1 MTGKVYF
8 LKSFTIIITKYICTA
23 LNSTSRL
30 MFAMPKSF
38 LNPMAAPDIHNI
50 YQKRLWVLIFGPIY
64 VMTSNIF
71 AQGSAS
77 KVLKQIHDTEVKD
90 IARKEYLYMPGST
103 MGDVSVLALMPQV
116 VQAPAR
122 GASKV
127 QTTSDGDFGSV
138 IEDARLSNI
147 KGSNNSLKK
156 DSTLQNTGQTNSQK
170 DVKNKGRTDQ
180 DNRIKD
186 TNKDTKKADQGKL
199 DKKQTVSKEE
209 NKANDLENKISEISE
224 DLEDAGKELVS
235 EIADELDVTD
245 EEVLEILAQL
255 GLTLTDL
262 FNPENLTQVV
272 MEVTGT
278 EDVSEI
284 LMDEDLSHSLQ
295 DLMESARKMIEDIA
309 TDYDAEPQEIDQMLE
324 TLKTLQEKDL
334 SGTFEQNI
342 KNLKDAEPKT
352 LEDKIEIEASDK
364 GLLESEQV
372 KESKDTEKH
381 EGEGKEFKGENNNL
395 FSQTDEIKTPEMN
408 PYQQMVNDLKNAFNE
423 AVNESTRPQAQGTN
437 PLDVIN
443 QITDYMKVNVR
454 ETMTSMEIQLHPASL
469 GTVRVMVEQAQDG
482 GVTAR
487 FTASTEEAKTALQT
501 QLIQL
506 QQKLDEQG
514 IKVNAVEVAVDA
526 HAFEQNLEKG
536 NQQNASEKEE
546 KRQSRIRRINL
557 GDPDLLQE
565 GTLELDEET
574 RLAAEMMAAN
584 GQTVDYQA

>member
-1 MTGKVYF
+1 
-8 LKSFTIIITKYICTA
+8 
-23 LNSTSRL
+23 
-30 MFAMPKSF
+30 
-38 LNPMAAPDIHNI
+38 
-50 YQKRLWVLIFGPIY
+50 
-64 VMTSNIF
+64 
-71 AQGSAS
+71 
-77 KVLKQIHDTEVKD
+77 
-90 IARKEYLYMPGST
+90 MPGST
-103 MGDVSVLALMPQV
+103 MGEALVLPLMPQIATGSR
-116 VQAPAR
+116 QQ
-122 GASKV
+122 SKV
-127 QTTSDGDFGSV
+127 QQATKGGDFGSV

-147 KGSNNSLKK
+147 SGSNNSLQK
-156 DSTLQNTGQTNSQK
+156 DSTLQNTGQTASQK
-170 DVKNKGRTDQ
+170 DVNNKGRTDAE
-180 DNRIKD
+180 NRIKD
-186 TNKDTKKADQGKL
+186 SKTDTKKAETNRP
-199 DKKQTVSKEE
+199 DKKQTQGIKEE
-209 NKANDLENKISEISE
+209 NKADDLENKISEISE

-324 TLKTLQEKDL
+324 TLKSLQGKEL
-334 SGTFEQNI
+334 SGTFEENI
-342 KNLKDAEPKT
+342 KNLKGEEQKT

-364 GLLESEQV
+364 GLLESEHV
-372 KESKDTEKH
+372 KESQNTEKR

-423 AVNESTRPQAQGTN
+423 AVNESTRPQTQGTN

-443 QITDYMKVNVR
+443 QITDYMKVNVK

>member
-1 MTGKVYF
+1 
-8 LKSFTIIITKYICTA
+8 
-23 LNSTSRL
+23 
-30 MFAMPKSF
+30 MPKSF
-38 LNPMAAPDIHNI
+38 LTPTAAPDLHNI

-90 IARKEYLYMPGST
+90 IAGKERQYMPGST
-103 MGDVSVLALMPQV
+103 MGEALVLPLMPQIATGSR
-116 VQAPAR
+116 QQ
-122 GASKV
+122 SKV
-127 QTTSDGDFGSV
+127 QQATKGGDFGSV

-147 KGSNNSLKK
+147 SGSNNSLQK
-156 DSTLQNTGQTNSQK
+156 DSTLQNTGQTASQK
-170 DVKNKGRTDQ
+170 DVNNKGRTDAE
-180 DNRIKD
+180 NRIKD
-186 TNKDTKKADQGKL
+186 SKTDTKKAETNRP
-199 DKKQTVSKEE
+199 DKKQTQGIKEE
-209 NKANDLENKISEISE
+209 NKADDLENKISEISE

-324 TLKTLQEKDL
+324 TLKSLQGKEL
-334 SGTFEQNI
+334 SGTFEENI
-342 KNLKDAEPKT
+342 KNLKGEEQKT

-364 GLLESEQV
+364 GLLESEHV
-372 KESKDTEKH
+372 KESQNTEKR

-423 AVNESTRPQAQGTN
+423 AVNESTRPQTQGTN

-443 QITDYMKVNVR
+443 QITDYMKVNVK

>member
-1 MTGKVYF
+1 
-8 LKSFTIIITKYICTA
+8 
-23 LNSTSRL
+23 
-30 MFAMPKSF
+30 
-38 LNPMAAPDIHNI
+38 
-50 YQKRLWVLIFGPIY
+50 
-64 VMTSNIF
+64 
-71 AQGSAS
+71 
-77 KVLKQIHDTEVKD
+77 
-90 IARKEYLYMPGST
+90 MPGST

-186 TNKDTKKADQGKL
+186 NKTDTKKADRGKA

-209 NKANDLENKISEISE
+209 NKANDLENKFSEISE
-224 DLEDAGKELVS
+224 DVEDAGKELVS

-309 TDYDAEPQEIDQMLE
+309 TDYDTEPQEIDQMLE
-324 TLKTLQEKDL
+324 TLKALNGKEV
-334 SGTFEQNI
+334 SGTFEENI
-342 KNLKDAEPKT
+342 KNAKANEPKT
-352 LEDKIEIEASDK
+352 LEDKIEIKVEDK
-364 GLLESEQV
+364 SLLTNEQV
-372 KESKDTEKH
+372 SETQS
-381 EGEGKEFKGENNNL
+381 EGKQEGSKEFKGENDNL
-395 FSQTDEIKTPEMN
+395 FSQTEEIKTPEMN

-423 AVNESTRPQAQGTN
+423 AVSEASRPQASGTN
-437 PLDVIN
+437 QVDVIN
-443 QITDYMKVNVR
+443 QITDYMKLNVK
-454 ETMTSMEIQLHPASL
+454 ENLTSMEIQLHPASL
-469 GTVRVMVEQAQDG
+469 GTVKDMVEQAQDG
-482 GVTAR
+482 GVTAK

-506 QQKLDEQG
+506 QHKLDEQG

-536 NQQNASEKEE
+536 NQQNASEQEE

-565 GTLELDEET
+565 ETLELDEET
-574 RLAAEMMAAN
+574 RLAAEIMAAN
-584 GQTVDYQA
+584 GQTVDYTA